1 MSNRLFVPV
10 GLLMIVLAGCGGS
23 DHSQVASSPAPSLPD
38 GAAPPPP
45 PPPPPAPAA
54 PAADAP
60 PSEVVGHEPAVAVPP
75 DEPGMD
81 TPPGKRDAEGPAPA
95 EPGPDHRAMEGLEG
109 EMDRPRVPDVPIEDT
124 TLLGRA
130 RQALVEGRF
139 PDGIAL
145 LQAAALAEEEA
156 ANEVLN
162 TLRWSPVL
170 KRPMLAARWGGAVL
184 VPGMPVQAPARQE
197 AGGEGGGRAGGSAGG
212 PMKLWHDAVGLPLFQ
227 ALERRIAEGAFGRW
241 LSAELV
247 APARGAT
254 PPAGQPPHVPHRQ
267 FDELAEGP
275 PEMAAG
281 AHGNPALRGILMTQV
296 ATLSDAKRWAA
307 DQQIDVLMT
316 VALAL
321 RPGSLRGNVQTSLS
335 MKAYDVAKNQEIWS
349 SRDLSSRRVE
359 AAIAGDRAD
368 EDPARDFV
376 DDVLKY
382 VDESLQLA
390 DMPKLDPTVVARRAA
405 ALAAEEHADP
415 LPALVELR
423 YYLAKGLLDASAL
436 RAHYTAILGPQDGAE
451 LSAGNLEQRRQVVEG
466 LLP

>member
-1 MSNRLFVPV
+1 MV
-10 GLLMIVLAGCGGS
+10 
-23 DHSQVASSPAPSLPD
+23 
-38 GAAPPPP
+38 
-45 PPPPPAPAA
+45 
-54 PAADAP
+54 
-60 PSEVVGHEPAVAVPP
+60 VPP
-75 DEPGMD
+75 DESGMDVQPDESGMD
-81 TPPGKRDAEGPAPA
+81 TPPGGRDAEGGALV
-95 EPGPDHRAMEGLEG
+95 EPGPDHGAMEGLEG
-109 EMDRPRVPDVPIEDT
+109 EMDRPHVPDVPIEDT

-145 LQAAALAEEEA
+145 LQAAALAEDEA
-156 ANEVLN
+156 AEEVLN

-170 KRPMLAARWGGAVL
+170 KRPKLTMRWGVAVL
-184 VPGMPVQAPARQE
+184 VPGLPGQAPARQE
-197 AGGEGGGRAGGSAGG
+197 AGGEGGSSTGGGAGG

-247 APARGAT
+247 ASTHSAT
-254 PPAGQPPHVPHRQ
+254 QRAGQPHVPQRQ
-267 FDELAEGP
+267 LDEPAEGP

-281 AHGNPALRGILMTQV
+281 AHGNPALRGILMTQA

-307 DQQIDVLMT
+307 DQQIDVLLT
-316 VALAL
+316 VAVAL
-321 RPGSLRGNVQTSLS
+321 RSGSLRGNVQTSLS

-382 VDESLQLA
+382 VDESLQLT
-390 DMPKLDPTVVARRAA
+390 DMPKLDPTVVARRAV

-423 YYLAKGLLDASAL
+423 YYSAKGLLDASAL